1 MLRMINL
8 LTLAVWWQQCLTV
21 CILHL
26 FLIFKMRFYF
36 FFQLSCQ
43 TTLKDVSKSSV
54 VSPAGWVNN
63 FVLVLHPVFIIYSL
77 LSVLI
82 ATDNHVFMALN
93 SLQCADVQLRS
104 CLCTHVE
111 LIEWSRKRPV
121 WARERCGISPP
132 RFLAECCKRQ
142 LNQGSF
148 VLLYFRLST
157 FFWFVLSL
165 FICIFLYCFVCQY
178 QSSDWLWRPPL
189 KWPILCRVGR

>member
-1 MLRMINL
+1 MLHMINL
-8 LTLAVWWQQCLTV
+8 LMLTVWWQHCLTV

-26 FLIFKMRFYF
+26 FLIFKMRFYV

-104 CLCTHVE
+104 CLCIHVE
-111 LIEWSRKRPV
+111 LIEWSRKRPE
-121 WARERCGISPP
+121 WARERCRISPP

-165 FICIFLYCFVCQY
+165 FICIFLYYYVCQY
-178 QSSDWLWRPPL
+178 QSSDWLWRPPP
-189 KWPILCRVGR
+189 KWPILCQVGR